1 MTAVINIRGDA
12 LSVWKQKVSDQ
23 KVKRNELFDLII
35 PTIVNYYD
43 NNTNEVEIDE
53 NDLDELS
60 DVSDMSRIG
69 ALSLFDK
76 IYNAWIFL

>member
-1 MTAVINIRGDA
+1 
-12 LSVWKQKVSDQ
+12 VSDQ

-76 IYNAWIFL
+76 IYNA

>member
-1 MTAVINIRGDA
+1 
-12 LSVWKQKVSDQ
+12 
-23 KVKRNELFDLII
+23 
-35 PTIVNYYD
+35 VNYYD

-76 IYNAWIFL
+76 IYNA

>member
-1 MTAVINIRGDA
+1 V
-12 LSVWKQKVSDQ
+12 SVQ

-76 IYNAWIFL
+76 IYNA